1 MVSAIISRFVVLLFG
16 TLYPAYASY
25 KAVKTKNVR
34 EYVKWMMYWIVFALF
49 TCMETFADVFISWVP
64 FYYEVKIVFVV
75 WLLSPYTKGSS
86 FIYRKFVHPAL
97 SKREKE
103 IDEYIAQ
110 ASERSYETMVKM
122 GKSGLNMAATAVA
135 KTAIK
140 GQQTITERLI
150 RGLSTQDLSTVGRD
164 SSSERDV
171 PSSRMSV
178 SDDEALT
185 MRTSPVDS
193 NRLTEEMERQRDR
206 KGGEEIV
213 ETKYSHIRGPRS
225 MLEEQAGGE
234 PGPPPT
240 GTWPRQRKLYDSGP
254 QLRRSLS
261 VNYGTDSDH
270 SDRLDRPYLY
280 RTQSMYLSSGYRSTL
295 PATYEGGGQAE
306 TSRKQASSKS
316 RKSVKPFQVEIDD
329 DGDDDDDDD
338 DTDEQIPI
346 KSAPTKSKKK
356 EITGK
361 VRTSSQAYQ
370 TPVANLRSIPE
381 KVPSMPEQDH
391 FAERPTLNQQAPSA
405 RDTKHNLGGPLVAPT
420 PPKLPTR
427 EKACKETTTKGA
439 TKEIETDKIKGKS
452 PSKTTGKVGIK
463 KRKMVIQKL

>member
-240 GTWPRQRKLYDSGP
+240 GTWPRQRKLYDS
-254 QLRRSLS
+254 
-261 VNYGTDSDH
+261 
-270 SDRLDRPYLY
+270 
-280 RTQSMYLSSGYRSTL
+280 
-295 PATYEGGGQAE
+295 
-306 TSRKQASSKS
+306 
-316 RKSVKPFQVEIDD
+316 VEIDD

>member
-49 TCMETFADVFISWVP
+49 TFVETFADVFISWMP

-86 FIYRKFVHPAL
+86 FIYRKFVHPAM

-185 MRTSPVDS
+185 MRTSTVDS

-206 KGGEEIV
+206 KDGEEIV

-234 PGPPPT
+234 PGLPPT

-261 VNYGTDSDH
+261 VNYGTDSDR

-295 PATYEGGGQAE
+295 PATYEGGGQAG
-306 TSRKQASSKS
+306 TSQKPASSKS
-316 RKSVKPFQVEIDD
+316 RKAVKPIQVIIDDDD
-329 DGDDDDDDD
+329 DGDDDDDL
-338 DTDEQIPI
+338 TDEQIPI
-346 KSAPTKSKKK
+346 KPAPTKYKKK
-356 EITGK
+356 EVAGK
-361 VRTSSQAYQ
+361 EHPRKGPIYARTRS
-370 TPVANLRSIPE
+370 LR
-381 KVPSMPEQDH
+381 
-391 FAERPTLNQQAPSA
+391 R
-405 RDTKHNLGGPLVAPT
+405 
-420 PPKLPTR
+420 
-427 EKACKETTTKGA
+427 
-439 TKEIETDKIKGKS
+439 
-452 PSKTTGKVGIK
+452 KTNT
-463 KRKMVIQKL
+463 

>member
-49 TCMETFADVFISWVP
+49 TFVETFADVFISWMP

-86 FIYRKFVHPAL
+86 FIYRKFVHPAM

-140 GQQTITERLI
+140 ILLLPFFLTKVAWRQDPELLRSAFSWDTSSQHSDANGQQTITERLI

-185 MRTSPVDS
+185 MRTSTVDS

-206 KGGEEIV
+206 KDGEEIV

-234 PGPPPT
+234 PGLPPT
-240 GTWPRQRKLYDSGP
+240 GTWPRQRKLYDSG
-254 QLRRSLS
+254 
-261 VNYGTDSDH
+261 
-270 SDRLDRPYLY
+270 
-280 RTQSMYLSSGYRSTL
+280 
-295 PATYEGGGQAE
+295 
-306 TSRKQASSKS
+306 TSQKPASSKS
-316 RKSVKPFQVEIDD
+316 RKAVKPIQVIIDDDD
-329 DGDDDDDDD
+329 DGDDDDDL
-338 DTDEQIPI
+338 TDEQIPI
-346 KSAPTKSKKK
+346 KPAPTKYKKK
-356 EITGK
+356 EVAGK
-361 VRTSSQAYQ
+361 VGIKMSSPAYQ
-370 TPVANLRSIPE
+370 RSLAKSRSIQE

-405 RDTKHNLGGPLVAPT
+405 EDTQHKLRGPWPHT
-420 PPKLPTR
+420 HHQNRGKDT
-427 EKACKETTTKGA
+427 ENMTKNA
-439 TKEIETDKIKGKS
+439 TKKTETDRCKGKS
-452 PSKTTGKVGIK
+452 
-463 KRKMVIQKL
+463 RIQQKPQ

>member
-34 EYVKWMMYWIVFALF
+34 EYVKWMMYWIVFAIF
-49 TCMETFADVFISWVP
+49 TFVETFADVFISWVP

-86 FIYRKFVHPAL
+86 FIYRKFVHPAM

-140 GQQTITERLI
+140 ILLLPFFLTKVAWRRDPELLKSAFSWDSSSQHSDANGQQTITERLI
-150 RGLSTQDLSTVGRD
+150 RGLSTQDLSTAGRD

-185 MRTSPVDS
+185 MRSSPVDS
-193 NRLTEEMERQRDR
+193 NRLTEEMERQRER
-206 KGGEEIV
+206 KGGEEMV

-225 MLEEQAGGE
+225 LLEEQAGGE
-234 PGPPPT
+234 PALPPT
-240 GTWPRQRKLYDSGP
+240 GTWPRQRKLYDS
-254 QLRRSLS
+254 
-261 VNYGTDSDH
+261 
-270 SDRLDRPYLY
+270 
-280 RTQSMYLSSGYRSTL
+280 
-295 PATYEGGGQAE
+295 
-306 TSRKQASSKS
+306 
-316 RKSVKPFQVEIDD
+316 VEIDD
-329 DGDDDDDDD
+329 GDDDD

-346 KSAPTKSKKK
+346 KPALTK
-356 EITGK
+356 
-361 VRTSSQAYQ
+361 
-370 TPVANLRSIPE
+370 P
-381 KVPSMPEQDH
+381 
-391 FAERPTLNQQAPSA
+391 
-405 RDTKHNLGGPLVAPT
+405 
-420 PPKLPTR
+420 
-427 EKACKETTTKGA
+427 
-439 TKEIETDKIKGKS
+439 
-452 PSKTTGKVGIK
+452 K
-463 KRKMVIQKL
+463 KREMASKRRRSEIPKTEPTEHPRKGPIYARTRSLRRKTNT

>member
-49 TCMETFADVFISWVP
+49 TFVETFADVFISWMP

-86 FIYRKFVHPAL
+86 FIYRKFVHPAM

-140 GQQTITERLI
+140 ILLLPFFLTKVAWRQDPELLRSAFSWDTSSQHSDANGQQTITERLI

-185 MRTSPVDS
+185 MRTSTVDS

-206 KGGEEIV
+206 KDGEEIV

-234 PGPPPT
+234 PGLPPT

-261 VNYGTDSDH
+261 VNYGTDSDR

-295 PATYEGGGQAE
+295 PATYEGGGQAG
-306 TSRKQASSKS
+306 TSQKPASSKS
-316 RKSVKPFQVEIDD
+316 RKAVKPIQVIIDDDD
-329 DGDDDDDDD
+329 DGDDDDDL
-338 DTDEQIPI
+338 TDEQIPI
-346 KSAPTKSKKK
+346 KPAPTKYKKK
-356 EITGK
+356 EVAGK
-361 VRTSSQAYQ
+361 RRRSEIPKTEPTEHPRKGPIYARTRS
-370 TPVANLRSIPE
+370 LR
-381 KVPSMPEQDH
+381 
-391 FAERPTLNQQAPSA
+391 R
-405 RDTKHNLGGPLVAPT
+405 
-420 PPKLPTR
+420 
-427 EKACKETTTKGA
+427 
-439 TKEIETDKIKGKS
+439 
-452 PSKTTGKVGIK
+452 KTNT
-463 KRKMVIQKL
+463 

>member
-49 TCMETFADVFISWVP
+49 TFVETFADVFISWMP

-86 FIYRKFVHPAL
+86 FIYRKFVHPAM

-185 MRTSPVDS
+185 MRTSTVDS

-206 KGGEEIV
+206 KDGEEIV
-213 ETKYSHIRGPRS
+213 ETKYTHIRGPRS

-234 PGPPPT
+234 PGLPPT

-261 VNYGTDSDH
+261 VNYGTDSDR

-295 PATYEGGGQAE
+295 PATYEGGGQAG
-306 TSRKQASSKS
+306 TSQKPASSKS
-316 RKSVKPFQVEIDD
+316 RKAVKPIQVIIDDDD
-329 DGDDDDDDD
+329 DGDDDDDL
-338 DTDEQIPI
+338 TDEQIPI
-346 KSAPTKSKKK
+346 KPAPTKYKKK
-356 EITGK
+356 EVAGK
-361 VRTSSQAYQ
+361 VGIKMSSPAYQ
-370 TPVANLRSIPE
+370 RSLAKSSVGDPRFLRLNQQSIQE

-405 RDTKHNLGGPLVAPT
+405 EDTQHKLRGPWPHT
-420 PPKLPTR
+420 HHQNRGKDT
-427 EKACKETTTKGA
+427 ENMTKNA
-439 TKEIETDKIKGKS
+439 TKKTETDRCKGKS
-452 PSKTTGKVGIK
+452 
-463 KRKMVIQKL
+463 RIQQKPQ

>member
-49 TCMETFADVFISWVP
+49 TFVETFADVFISWMP

-86 FIYRKFVHPAL
+86 FIYRKFVHPAM

-185 MRTSPVDS
+185 MRTSTVDS

-206 KGGEEIV
+206 KDGEEIV

-234 PGPPPT
+234 PGLPPT

-261 VNYGTDSDH
+261 VNYGTDSDR

-295 PATYEGGGQAE
+295 PATYEGGGQAG
-306 TSRKQASSKS
+306 TSQKPASSKS
-316 RKSVKPFQVEIDD
+316 RKAVKPIQVIIDDDD
-329 DGDDDDDDD
+329 DGDDDDDL
-338 DTDEQIPI
+338 TDEQIPI
-346 KSAPTKSKKK
+346 KPAPTKYKKK
-356 EITGK
+356 EVAGK
-361 VRTSSQAYQ
+361 VGIKMSSPAYQ
-370 TPVANLRSIPE
+370 RSLAKSSVGDPRFLRLNQQSIQE

-405 RDTKHNLGGPLVAPT
+405 EDTQHKLRGPWPHT
-420 PPKLPTR
+420 HHQNRGKDT
-427 EKACKETTTKGA
+427 ENMTKNA
-439 TKEIETDKIKGKS
+439 TKKTETDRCKGKS
-452 PSKTTGKVGIK
+452 
-463 KRKMVIQKL
+463 RIQQKPQ

>member
-34 EYVKWMMYWIVFALF
+34 EYVKWMMYWIVFAIF
-49 TCMETFADVFISWVP
+49 TFVETFADVFISWVP

-86 FIYRKFVHPAL
+86 FIYRKFVHPAM

-150 RGLSTQDLSTVGRD
+150 RGLSTQDLSTAGRD

-185 MRTSPVDS
+185 MRSSPVDS
-193 NRLTEEMERQRDR
+193 NRLTEEMERQRER
-206 KGGEEIV
+206 KGGEEMV

-225 MLEEQAGGE
+225 LLEEQAGGE
-234 PGPPPT
+234 PALPPT

-261 VNYGTDSDH
+261 VNYGADSDH

-295 PATYEGGGQAE
+295 PATYEGGGHAE
-306 TSRKQASSKS
+306 TSRKQASSKA
-316 RKSVKPFQVEIDD
+316 RKPVKPIQVEIDD
-329 DGDDDDDDD
+329 GDDDD

-346 KSAPTKSKKK
+346 KPALTK
-356 EITGK
+356 
-361 VRTSSQAYQ
+361 
-370 TPVANLRSIPE
+370 P
-381 KVPSMPEQDH
+381 
-391 FAERPTLNQQAPSA
+391 
-405 RDTKHNLGGPLVAPT
+405 
-420 PPKLPTR
+420 
-427 EKACKETTTKGA
+427 
-439 TKEIETDKIKGKS
+439 
-452 PSKTTGKVGIK
+452 K
-463 KRKMVIQKL
+463 KREMASKEHPRKGPIYARTRSLRRKTNT

>member
-49 TCMETFADVFISWVP
+49 TFVETFADVFISWMP

-86 FIYRKFVHPAL
+86 FIYRKFVHPAM

-185 MRTSPVDS
+185 MRTSTVDS

-206 KGGEEIV
+206 KDGEEIV

-234 PGPPPT
+234 PGLPPT

-261 VNYGTDSDH
+261 VNYGTDSDR

-306 TSRKQASSKS
+306 HPRKGPIYARTRSLR
-316 RKSVKPFQVEIDD
+316 RK
-329 DGDDDDDDD
+329 
-338 DTDEQIPI
+338 TN
-346 KSAPTKSKKK
+346 T
-356 EITGK
+356 
-361 VRTSSQAYQ
+361 
-370 TPVANLRSIPE
+370 
-381 KVPSMPEQDH
+381 
-391 FAERPTLNQQAPSA
+391 
-405 RDTKHNLGGPLVAPT
+405 
-420 PPKLPTR
+420 
-427 EKACKETTTKGA
+427 
-439 TKEIETDKIKGKS
+439 
-452 PSKTTGKVGIK
+452 
-463 KRKMVIQKL
+463 

>member
-140 GQQTITERLI
+140 ILLLPFFLTKVAWTRNPELLKSAFSWDSSSQHLDENGQQTITERLI

-240 GTWPRQRKLYDSGP
+240 GTWPRQRKLYDS
-254 QLRRSLS
+254 
-261 VNYGTDSDH
+261 
-270 SDRLDRPYLY
+270 
-280 RTQSMYLSSGYRSTL
+280 
-295 PATYEGGGQAE
+295 
-306 TSRKQASSKS
+306 
-316 RKSVKPFQVEIDD
+316 VEIDD

>member
-49 TCMETFADVFISWVP
+49 TFVETFADVFISWMP

-86 FIYRKFVHPAL
+86 FIYRKFVHPAM

-185 MRTSPVDS
+185 MRTSTVDS

-206 KGGEEIV
+206 KDGEEIV

-234 PGPPPT
+234 PGLPPT
-240 GTWPRQRKLYDSGP
+240 GTWPRQRKLYDSG
-254 QLRRSLS
+254 
-261 VNYGTDSDH
+261 
-270 SDRLDRPYLY
+270 
-280 RTQSMYLSSGYRSTL
+280 
-295 PATYEGGGQAE
+295 
-306 TSRKQASSKS
+306 TSQKPASSKS
-316 RKSVKPFQVEIDD
+316 RKAVKPIQVIIDDDD
-329 DGDDDDDDD
+329 DGDDDDDL
-338 DTDEQIPI
+338 TDEQIPI
-346 KSAPTKSKKK
+346 KPAPTKYKKK
-356 EITGK
+356 EVAGK
-361 VRTSSQAYQ
+361 VGIKMSSPAYQ
-370 TPVANLRSIPE
+370 RSLAKSRSIQE

-405 RDTKHNLGGPLVAPT
+405 EDTQHKLRGPWPHT
-420 PPKLPTR
+420 HHQNRGKDT
-427 EKACKETTTKGA
+427 ENMTKNA
-439 TKEIETDKIKGKS
+439 TKKTETDRCKGKS
-452 PSKTTGKVGIK
+452 
-463 KRKMVIQKL
+463 RIQQKPQ

>member
-34 EYVKWMMYWIVFALF
+34 EYVKWMMYWIVFAIF
-49 TCMETFADVFISWVP
+49 TFVETFADVFISWVP

-86 FIYRKFVHPAL
+86 FIYRKFVHPAM

-150 RGLSTQDLSTVGRD
+150 RGLSTQDLSTAGRD

-185 MRTSPVDS
+185 MRSSPVDS
-193 NRLTEEMERQRDR
+193 NRLTEEMERQRER
-206 KGGEEIV
+206 KGGEEMV

-225 MLEEQAGGE
+225 LLEEQAGGE
-234 PGPPPT
+234 PALPPT

-261 VNYGTDSDH
+261 VNYGADSDH

-295 PATYEGGGQAE
+295 PATYEGGGHAE
-306 TSRKQASSKS
+306 HPRKGPIYARTRSLR
-316 RKSVKPFQVEIDD
+316 RK
-329 DGDDDDDDD
+329 
-338 DTDEQIPI
+338 TN
-346 KSAPTKSKKK
+346 T
-356 EITGK
+356 
-361 VRTSSQAYQ
+361 
-370 TPVANLRSIPE
+370 
-381 KVPSMPEQDH
+381 
-391 FAERPTLNQQAPSA
+391 
-405 RDTKHNLGGPLVAPT
+405 
-420 PPKLPTR
+420 
-427 EKACKETTTKGA
+427 
-439 TKEIETDKIKGKS
+439 
-452 PSKTTGKVGIK
+452 
-463 KRKMVIQKL
+463 

>member
-240 GTWPRQRKLYDSGP
+240 GTWPRQRKLYDS
-254 QLRRSLS
+254 
-261 VNYGTDSDH
+261 
-270 SDRLDRPYLY
+270 
-280 RTQSMYLSSGYRSTL
+280 
-295 PATYEGGGQAE
+295 
-306 TSRKQASSKS
+306 
-316 RKSVKPFQVEIDD
+316 VEIDD

-361 VRTSSQAYQ
+361 EHPRKGPIYARTRS
-370 TPVANLRSIPE
+370 LR
-381 KVPSMPEQDH
+381 
-391 FAERPTLNQQAPSA
+391 R
-405 RDTKHNLGGPLVAPT
+405 
-420 PPKLPTR
+420 
-427 EKACKETTTKGA
+427 
-439 TKEIETDKIKGKS
+439 
-452 PSKTTGKVGIK
+452 KTNT
-463 KRKMVIQKL
+463 

>member
-49 TCMETFADVFISWVP
+49 TFVETFADVFISWMP

-86 FIYRKFVHPAL
+86 FIYRKFVHPAM

-185 MRTSPVDS
+185 MRTSTVDS

-206 KGGEEIV
+206 KDGEEIV
-213 ETKYSHIRGPRS
+213 ETKYTHIRGPRS

-234 PGPPPT
+234 PGLPPT

-261 VNYGTDSDH
+261 VNYGTDSDR

-295 PATYEGGGQAE
+295 PATYEGGGQAG
-306 TSRKQASSKS
+306 TSQKPASSKS
-316 RKSVKPFQVEIDD
+316 RKAVKPIQVIIDDDD
-329 DGDDDDDDD
+329 DGDDDDDL
-338 DTDEQIPI
+338 TDEQIPI
-346 KSAPTKSKKK
+346 KPAPTKYKKK
-356 EITGK
+356 EVAGK
-361 VRTSSQAYQ
+361 RRRSEIPKTEPTEHPRKGPIYARTRS
-370 TPVANLRSIPE
+370 LR
-381 KVPSMPEQDH
+381 
-391 FAERPTLNQQAPSA
+391 R
-405 RDTKHNLGGPLVAPT
+405 
-420 PPKLPTR
+420 
-427 EKACKETTTKGA
+427 
-439 TKEIETDKIKGKS
+439 
-452 PSKTTGKVGIK
+452 KTNT
-463 KRKMVIQKL
+463 

>member
-49 TCMETFADVFISWVP
+49 TFVETFADVFISWMP

-86 FIYRKFVHPAL
+86 FIYRKFVHPAM

-185 MRTSPVDS
+185 MRTSTVDS

-206 KGGEEIV
+206 KDGEEIV
-213 ETKYSHIRGPRS
+213 ETKYTHIRGPRS

-234 PGPPPT
+234 PGLPPT

-261 VNYGTDSDH
+261 VNYGTDSDR

-295 PATYEGGGQAE
+295 PATYEGGGQAG
-306 TSRKQASSKS
+306 TSQKPASSKS
-316 RKSVKPFQVEIDD
+316 RKAVKPIQVIIDDDD
-329 DGDDDDDDD
+329 DGDDDDDL
-338 DTDEQIPI
+338 TDEQIPI
-346 KSAPTKSKKK
+346 KPAPTKYKKK
-356 EITGK
+356 EVAGK
-361 VRTSSQAYQ
+361 EHPRKGPIYARTRS
-370 TPVANLRSIPE
+370 LR
-381 KVPSMPEQDH
+381 
-391 FAERPTLNQQAPSA
+391 R
-405 RDTKHNLGGPLVAPT
+405 
-420 PPKLPTR
+420 
-427 EKACKETTTKGA
+427 
-439 TKEIETDKIKGKS
+439 
-452 PSKTTGKVGIK
+452 KTNT
-463 KRKMVIQKL
+463 